1 MTFIPKNKP
10 EQLAFY
16 LLVDFQC
23 GTEYLRQT
31 PQLHRKSLKV
41 AAEDEDYLRF
51 KSLTQSLA
59 EPKDL
64 VTYVKDRI
72 RIHRANVE
80 TMLKINSD
88 PEGVKVLK
96 TLEEISDATDEEII
110 EALEI
115 AKPTIPE
122 LLIEFESERF
132 K

>member
-1 MTFIPKNKP
+1 MTFIPENKP

-31 PQLHRKSLKV
+31 PRLKWEELRV
-41 AAEDEDYLRF
+41 SAEDEDYLRF

-64 VTYVKDRI
+64 VQYIKDRI
-72 RIHRANVE
+72 RNHRKNVE
-80 TMLKINSD
+80 VILKIKPD

>member
-1 MTFIPKNKP
+1 MDFVPQNKP

-23 GTEYLRQT
+23 GTEYLKQT
-31 PQLHRKSLKV
+31 PKLNREALRV
-41 AAEDEDYLRF
+41 AAEDEDYLRL

-64 VTYVKDRI
+64 IPYVKKRI
-72 RIHRANVE
+72 VTHRANVE
-80 TMLKINSD
+80 IAMQIKPD
-88 PEGVKVLK
+88 QDGAKVLR

-122 LLIEFESERF
+122 LLMEFESVRF
-132 K
+132 